1 VRDDRQL
8 FVSRKRAR
16 QFRASGH
23 LPGRRP
29 LPHLEVTQVCQ
40 VTLVVT
46 TLTAADA
53 KLIENCAEKRL

>member
-1 VRDDRQL
+1 M
-8 FVSRKRAR
+8 
-16 QFRASGH
+16 
-23 LPGRRP
+23 
-29 LPHLEVTQVCQ
+29 TQVCQ